1 MDGSLLVGLGVR
13 ERLDRTR
20 LAAED
25 AVEVGADCRREI
37 KFSEGDEEDDEVPPP
52 LAPAPPPL
60 VEVPHSTA

>member
-25 AVEVGADCRREI
+25 AVEVGADCRREM
-37 KFSEGDEEDDEVPPP
+37 KVSEGDEGNDEVLPP

-60 VEVPHSTA
+60 ADAPHSTA